1 MSSLEGYREVII
13 EMMRYGEAV
22 DQIADKINCSEE
34 DLVEY
39 IKSVTALEDAMEP
52 FKEQKR
58 ELKADFK
65 ENGWLTGEEISLT
78 VKAYRM
84 MKAEVDMDQFL
95 SIYEGLMTR
104 TGRAQ

>member
-1 MSSLEGYREVII
+1 MNTSYLNMSEDIEIVGEV
-13 EMMRYGEAV
+13 EAR
-22 DQIADKINCSEE
+22 SEE
-34 DLVEY
+34 EKKQEKMIEY
-39 IKSVTALEDAMEP
+39 IRSLRAIEDAMEP

-58 ELKADFK
+58 ELKAEFK

-84 MKAEVDMDQFL
+84 MAADVDMDQFL

-104 TGRAQ
+104 TGRTQ

>member
-1 MSSLEGYREVII
+1 MNTSYLNMSEDIEIVGEV
-13 EMMRYGEAV
+13 EAR
-22 DQIADKINCSEE
+22 SEE
-34 DLVEY
+34 EKKQEKMIEY
-39 IKSVTALEDAMEP
+39 IRSLRAIEDAMEP

-58 ELKADFK
+58 ELKVDFK

-95 SIYEGLMTR
+95 SIYEGLMAR

>member
-1 MSSLEGYREVII
+1 MNTSYLNMSEDIEIVGEV
-13 EMMRYGEAV
+13 EAR
-22 DQIADKINCSEE
+22 SEQE
-34 DLVEY
+34 KKQEKMIEY
-39 IKSVTALEDAMEP
+39 IRSLRAIEDAMEP

-58 ELKADFK
+58 ELKAEFK

-84 MKAEVDMDQFL
+84 MKADIDMDQFL

-104 TGRAQ
+104 TGRTQ

>member
-1 MSSLEGYREVII
+1 MNTSYLNMSEDIEIVGEV
-13 EMMRYGEAV
+13 EAR
-22 DQIADKINCSEE
+22 SEE
-34 DLVEY
+34 EKKQEKMIEY
-39 IKSVTALEDAMEP
+39 IRSLRAIEDAMEP

-58 ELKADFK
+58 ELKVDFK

-84 MKAEVDMDQFL
+84 MTADVDMEQFL

>member
-1 MSSLEGYREVII
+1 MNTSYLNMSEDIQIVGEV
-13 EMMRYGEAV
+13 EAR
-22 DQIADKINCSEE
+22 SEE
-34 DLVEY
+34 EKKQEKMVEY
-39 IKSVTALEDAMEP
+39 IRSLRAIEDAMEP

>member
-1 MSSLEGYREVII
+1 MNTNYLNVSEDIEIVGEV
-13 EMMRYGEAV
+13 EAR
-22 DQIADKINCSEE
+22 SEQE
-34 DLVEY
+34 KKQEKMIEY
-39 IKSVTALEDAMEP
+39 IRSLRAIEDAMEP

-84 MKAEVDMDQFL
+84 MKADVDMDQFL

-104 TGRAQ
+104 TGRTQ

>member
-1 MSSLEGYREVII
+1 MNTSYLNMSEDIEIVGEV
-13 EMMRYGEAV
+13 EAR
-22 DQIADKINCSEE
+22 SEE
-34 DLVEY
+34 EKKQEKMIEY
-39 IKSVTALEDAMEP
+39 IRSLRALEDAMEP

>member
-1 MSSLEGYREVII
+1 MSEDIEIVGEV
-13 EMMRYGEAV
+13 EAR
-22 DQIADKINCSEE
+22 SEE
-34 DLVEY
+34 EKKQEKMIEY
-39 IKSVTALEDAMEP
+39 IRSLRAIEDAMEP

-104 TGRAQ
+104 TGRTQ

>member
-1 MSSLEGYREVII
+1 MNTNYLNVSEDIEIVGEV
-13 EMMRYGEAV
+13 EAR
-22 DQIADKINCSEE
+22 SEE
-34 DLVEY
+34 EKKQEKMIEY
-39 IKSVTALEDAMEP
+39 IRSLRALEDAMEP

-104 TGRAQ
+104 TGRTQ

>member
-1 MSSLEGYREVII
+1 MNTSYLNMSEDIEIVGEV
-13 EMMRYGEAV
+13 EAR
-22 DQIADKINCSEE
+22 SEE
-34 DLVEY
+34 EKKQEKMIEY
-39 IKSVTALEDAMEP
+39 IRSLRAIEDAMEP

-58 ELKADFK
+58 ELKVDFK

-104 TGRAQ
+104 TGRTQ

>member
-1 MSSLEGYREVII
+1 MNTSYLNMSEDIEIVGEV
-13 EMMRYGEAV
+13 EAR
-22 DQIADKINCSEE
+22 SEE
-34 DLVEY
+34 EMKQEKMIEY
-39 IKSVTALEDAMEP
+39 IRSLRAIEDAMEP

-58 ELKADFK
+58 ELKVDFK

-84 MKAEVDMDQFL
+84 MTADVDMEQFL

>member
-1 MSSLEGYREVII
+1 MNVSYLNMSEDIEIVGEV
-13 EMMRYGEAV
+13 EAR
-22 DQIADKINCSEE
+22 SEE
-34 DLVEY
+34 EKKQEKMVEY
-39 IKSVTALEDAMEP
+39 IRSLRAIEDAMEP

-104 TGRAQ
+104 TGRTQ

>member
-1 MSSLEGYREVII
+1 MNTNSLNMSQDIEVV
-13 EMMRYGEAV
+13 GEVEAR
-22 DQIADKINCSEE
+22 SEE
-34 DLVEY
+34 EKKQEKMIEY
-39 IKSVTALEDAMEP
+39 IRSLRAIEDAMEP

-58 ELKADFK
+58 ELKAEFK
-65 ENGWLTGEEISLT
+65 EQGWLTGEEISLT

-84 MKAEVDMDQFL
+84 MTADVDMDQFL